1 MWRHFRVDAAQRKSS
16 KKATERTEDMAE
28 LSLYLTNVNVS
39 LGQTMDAEK
48 VKSFLNII
56 SEVMEVLCFVVDNSR
71 GISFYFLVR

>member
-1 MWRHFRVDAAQRKSS
+1 MWRHFRVNAARRKSS

-56 SEVMEVLCFVVDNSR
+56 SEVMELLCFVVDNSR
-71 GISFYFLVR
+71 GISF